1 MRKLIFKEFLQ
12 RTQEVVT
19 LLVNTI
25 TNNRLSQKMLYI
37 LLLEDDC
44 ADRELIR
51 ATLKNGGI
59 NCELKQV
66 CNRIDFLAELQN
78 DNLDLILS
86 DYLLPQF
93 DGISALKLAQ
103 ENRPD
108 VPFIL
113 VSGVLGEER
122 AIEALKEG
130 ATDYVLKQRLERL
143 LPSVK
148 RALRESLE
156 RRQLKRAEESLRQ
169 TDDMLR
175 AVVDAS
181 PVAIITLSLDYRVL
195 TWNKTAEEIY
205 GWKSFEILHQSLPLI
220 PESYQ
225 SAFRGCVERVLQNQ
239 TLKNLEFRHLRKD
252 GSEVDINVSLAP
264 IHDPD
269 GSSSCLIMTAVDIT
283 LSKQIEAERKVL
295 LQREQK
301 ARADAEKAS
310 RIKDEFLAIVSHELR
325 TPLNAILGWTK
336 LISSGRIK
344 PDRFEQ
350 ALEVIDRNATLQAQL
365 IEDLLDISRIIRGK
379 LDLDLNLVDLAK
391 LIRDTVETL
400 ALAAEAKSINVEL
413 NLDKNVKGIIGDS
426 NRLSQILWN
435 LLSNAI
441 KFTPSGGSVEI
452 NLKEVN
458 STAQIQVSDTGIG
471 INSEFLP
478 VIFEYFRQ
486 VDGSSTRLKGGLG
499 LGLAISRNLVEAHG
513 GTIVAES
520 AGEGQGTTFTVIL
533 PINSN
538 HNNVQA
544 LPELE
549 DISGQLQGIKAL
561 IVDDEPDA
569 RELLA
574 FILEEQGAEVEL
586 AGSAKEALT
595 KFGDFLP
602 DILLSD
608 IGMPE
613 EDGLSLLRKVRQL
626 PKHRGGEVA
635 AIAITAFATQEDCQS
650 CLDAGFQ
657 KHLSKPFDADELINI
672 VTNLINARGV
682 GNGQ

>member
-1 MRKLIFKEFLQ
+1 M
-12 RTQEVVT
+12 
-19 LLVNTI
+19 LVNTLS
-25 TNNRLSQKMLYI
+25 NNRLSQKMLYI
-37 LLLEDDC
+37 LLLEDDA
-44 ADRELIR
+44 ADRELIG

-66 CNRIDFLAELQN
+66 ANRTDFLTELQN

-93 DGISALKLAQ
+93 DGISALKIAQ
-103 ENRPD
+103 EIRSD

-122 AIEALKEG
+122 AIEALKDG

-148 RALRESLE
+148 RALRESQE
-156 RRQLKRAEESLRQ
+156 RHELQRAEESLRQ

-181 PVAIITLSLDYRVL
+181 PVAIITLSLDYQVL
-195 TWNKTAEEIY
+195 TWNKTAEQIY
-205 GWKSFEILHQSLPLI
+205 GWKSFEILHQPLPVI
-220 PESYQ
+220 SESYKN
-225 SAFRGCVERVLQNQ
+225 AFTACVERVLQSQ

-264 IHDPD
+264 IHDSE
-269 GSSSCLIMTAVDIT
+269 GNSSCFIMTAVDIT
-283 LSKQIEAERKVL
+283 LNKQVEAERRVL

-301 ARADAEKAS
+301 ARAEAEKAS
-310 RIKDEFLAIVSHELR
+310 RIKDEFLAVVSHELR

-344 PDRFEQ
+344 PERFEQ

-365 IEDLLDISRIIRGK
+365 VEDLLDVSRIIRGK
-379 LDLDLNLVDLAK
+379 LNLELNPVDLK
-391 LIRDTVETL
+391 SVIRQTVETL
-400 ALAAEAKSINVEL
+400 ALAAEAKSINVQL
-413 NLDKNVKGIIGDS
+413 KLADNVACVVGDS

-441 KFTPSGGSVEI
+441 KFTPEGGSIEI
-452 NLKEVN
+452 NLQEVN
-458 STAQIQVSDTGIG
+458 SMVQIQVSDTGVG
-471 INSEFLP
+471 ISSDFLP
-478 VIFEYFRQ
+478 AIFEYFRQ
-486 VDGSSTRLKGGLG
+486 ADGSTTRSKGGLG

-513 GTIVAES
+513 GTILAES
-520 AGEGQGTTFTVIL
+520 LGEEQGATFTVKF
-533 PINSN
+533 PIKSSN
-538 HNNVQA
+538 IKPQP
-544 LPELE
+544 LPESK
-549 DISGQLQGIKAL
+549 DSDKQLNGIKAL

-586 AGSAKEALT
+586 ANSAETALH
-595 KFGDFLP
+595 KLKSFVP
-602 DILLSD
+602 DILISD
-608 IGMPE
+608 IGMPV
-613 EDGLSLLRKVRQL
+613 EDGLSLLKKVRQL
-626 PKHRGGEVA
+626 PYNRGGDVV
-635 AIAITAFATQEDCQS
+635 AIALTAFASEEDCRKS
-650 CLDAGFQ
+650 LDAGFQ
-657 KHLSKPFDADELINI
+657 IHLAKPFDADELINAVI
-672 VTNLINARGV
+672 NLTETRK
-682 GNGQ
+682 